1 MKELIIIGILF
12 LLSTCVAYKCSTT
25 IKVKEPQCTM
35 DTVHIRDIIV
45 WTSKNKEVWKDKIDF
60 FVSGENIARA
70 EFFWRTSK
78 VLPSV
83 YLAHAALETGYGTSH
98 LVKKTNNRGNIKT
111 KGEGIRAYDKIEKS
125 NDKYAVFSTY
135 YEGEKAIIKLFKRF
149 KDTKK
154 VLGQTD
160 YKVWTKAL
168 EDSPYSTDT
177 KYNEKLNSI
186 IQNFSLYELDHAI
199 IREDRIINFEGK
211 VISYKI

>member
-35 DTVHIRDIIV
+35 DTIHIKEII
-45 WTSKNKEVWKDKIDF
+45 SYNSDNKEVWEPSINF

-70 EFFWRTSK
+70 EFFWRK
-78 VLPSV
+78 HKILPSV
-83 YLAHAALETGYGTSH
+83 YLAHAALETGYGTSS

-125 NDKYAVFSTY
+125 NDKYAIFPSY
-135 YEGEKAIIKLFKRF
+135 YEGEKAIIRLFKRF
-149 KDTKK
+149 KDIRK

-160 YKVWTKAL
+160 YKVWTEAL
-168 EDSPYSTDT
+168 EKSPYSTDP
-177 KYNEKLNSI
+177 KYAEKLNSI
-186 IQNFSLYELDHAI
+186 IQKFSLYELDHAI
-199 IREDRIINFEGK
+199 LREDLIVNFEGK
-211 VISYKI
+211 VISYRI